1 MVSESAAVVVP
12 DRNAGSVVD
21 PVERHVVPASV
32 INSEESMV
40 KAEGGS
46 APVKVESGVGSAA
59 PKQDGKGRYIVDCEL
74 CKKLT
79 KVDGRL
85 YDADFKSISKIY
97 SQLDSEYKTQTYTCV
112 KCAIIRADAREQDIH
127 FCDKCNYHFAVP
139 KNSLSVSHDEIICTI
154 CCDCKRCKDWQYHH
168 RFKRTQQVCIPRGA
182 GSGLVAFSADL
193 AKEVFSHS
201 DVASKKQRTSGGTQG
216 KLYEI
221 FT

>member
-1 MVSESAAVVVP
+1 VVSEPVAVVVP
-12 DRNAGSVVD
+12 DINSDSMVD
-21 PVERHVVPASV
+21 SVERHVVPASV
-32 INSEESMV
+32 INSEEPMV

-46 APVKVESGVGSAA
+46 APAVESGVGSAA

-139 KNSLSVSHDEIICTI
+139 KNSLSVSRDEIICTI

-182 GSGLVAFSADL
+182 GSGLVEFSADL

-201 DVASKKQRTSGGTQG
+201 TAGAKKQRTQG
-216 KLYEI
+216 MTFL
-221 FT
+221 